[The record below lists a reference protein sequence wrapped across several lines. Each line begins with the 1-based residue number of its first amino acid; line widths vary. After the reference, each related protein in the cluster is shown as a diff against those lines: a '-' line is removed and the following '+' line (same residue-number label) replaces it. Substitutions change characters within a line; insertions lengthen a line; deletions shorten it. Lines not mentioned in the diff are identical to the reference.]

1 MSNIAV
7 ATKRNNL

>member
-7 ATKRNNL
+7 LDKPIF

>member
-7 ATKRNNL
+7 TNEKQ